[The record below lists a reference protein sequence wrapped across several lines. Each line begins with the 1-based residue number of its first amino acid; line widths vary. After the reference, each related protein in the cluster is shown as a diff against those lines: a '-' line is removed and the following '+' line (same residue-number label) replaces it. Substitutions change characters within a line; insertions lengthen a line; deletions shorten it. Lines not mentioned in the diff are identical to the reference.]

1 MERLVALLVVAA
13 LAAGSALAQQL
24 PNIRTV
30 TVPAGGTTVAGNLAD
45 TKARGLFY
53 VQAAAGQSMNVLAVS
68 PDNNVVFQ
76 VWEPGT
82 TVRTGPDGNLVL
94 NGKPVHGAGRND
106 DPVAWIGALPAG
118 GMYLVVV
125 ASRRGE
131 ASYSLNISLQ

>member
-1 MERLVALLVVAA
+1 MHRRIALLVATA
-13 LAAGSALAQQL
+13 FMGGSALAQQL
-24 PNIRTV
+24 PDIRTL
-30 TVPAGGTTVAGNLAD
+30 TVPTGGTTVAGRLAD

-53 VQAAAGQSMNVLAVS
+53 VQGAAGQSMNVLAVS
-68 PDNNVVFQ
+68 PDNNVIFQ

-82 TVRTGPDGNLVL
+82 TARTGPDGNLIL
-94 NGKPVHGAGRND
+94 NGKAMHGAGPND
-106 DPVAWIGALPAG
+106 DPVAWIGALPTG

>member
-1 MERLVALLVVAA
+1 MKRRLALLALA
-13 LAAGSALAQQL
+13 TLAAGPALAQQL
-24 PNIRTV
+24 PNIQTI
-30 TVPAGGTTVAGNLAD
+30 TVPTGGTTVSGKLAD
-45 TKARGLFY
+45 SKARSLFY
-53 VQAAAGQSMNVLAVS
+53 VQGAAGQSMNVAATS
-68 PDNNVVFQ
+68 PDNNVTFQ

-82 TVRTGPDGNLVL
+82 TARTGPDGNVVL
-94 NGKPVHGAGRND
+94 NGKAMHGAGPND

>member
-1 MERLVALLVVAA
+1 MKRRLALLALA
-13 LAAGSALAQQL
+13 TLAAGPALAQRL
-24 PNIRTV
+24 PDIRTI
-30 TVPAGGTTVAGNLAD
+30 TVPAGGTTVAGKLAD

-53 VQAAAGQSMNVLAVS
+53 VQGAAGQSMNVLAVS

-82 TVRTGPDGNLVL
+82 SVRTGADGNLVL
-94 NGKPVHGAGRND
+94 NGKAVHGAGPND